1 MLASPFK
8 SARVANG
15 PDSVRAADS
24 IRRQVAQRDQWPYV
38 HVYPPPNSIRRMPT
52 GYAVCPN
59 AGVQGT
65 ILTFA
70 VPSGFWFFMTQLGL
84 FFSSSVF
91 NPGDFLFAVDK
102 NTPLGGGTFQGV
114 PLTDLQNVGYPFG
127 GFVNGPWDLT
137 RAEVFAPEDVIRAK
151 VTNVNLAGGAPN
163 FFGAMFGGWLV
174 PTIEVPHAE

>member
-1 MLASPFK
+1 MAKLGEDVKERLRTAT
-8 SARVANG
+8 VEVLL
-15 PDSVRAADS
+15 DVRAACLAAGANPLEHWNQLQN
-24 IRRQVAQRDQWPYV
+24 RMLAAAAQ
-38 HVYPPPNSIRRMPT
+38 S
-52 GYAVCPN
+52 
-59 AGVQGT
+59 T

-114 PLTDLQNVGYPFG
+114 PLTDLQNVGDPFG

-151 VTNVNLAGGAPN
+151 VTHVNLAGGAPN
-163 FFGAMFGGWLV
+163 VFGAMFGGWLV